1 CITKNIN
8 YLGVSSH
15 AGGAP
20 HLGVNALYAAN
31 LGLQTVN
38 SLRET
43 FKDDDHIRFHPIIT
57 QGGGAVNAIPHDIK
71 IESYVRGATIEAIVE
86 ANNRINRAL
95 AGCAAAMGANVHLSD
110 RPGYMPLNNNKDLT
124 DISMELMK
132 GIIGEENVV
141 YNNRWGTGC
150 TDMGDISSVMP
161 AIHPH
166 VAGAS
171 GTGHGNDYRISDP
184 ECAVVLSTKY
194 LVALTDALL
203 SNNAEKANMVIKNAK
218 VLYPNKQDYF
228 DQIDKIFMDKMA
240 VEVQEDG
247 KMVLDYKL

>member
-1 CITKNIN
+1 
-8 YLGVSSH
+8 
-15 AGGAP
+15 
-20 HLGVNALYAAN
+20 
-31 LGLQTVN
+31 
-38 SLRET
+38 
-43 FKDDDHIRFHPIIT
+43 
-57 QGGGAVNAIPHDIK
+57 
-71 IESYVRGATIEAIVE
+71 
-86 ANNRINRAL
+86 
-95 AGCAAAMGANVHLSD
+95 
-110 RPGYMPLNNNKDLT
+110 
-124 DISMELMK
+124 
-132 GIIGEENVV
+132 
-141 YNNRWGTGC
+141 
-150 TDMGDISSVMP
+150 
-161 AIHPH
+161 
-166 VAGAS
+166 AS